1 MSALQAGEESETDSE
16 DGEVQVP
23 QVNSDAIQAGEES
36 ETDSEEDDG
45 KGAVVPLYLSLFL
58 WCNYQN
64 SCYGF
69 PLCNVQHFLTNCCRT
84 TIRQH
89 SMHNHPKSA
98 CVAQSGV
105 QTRFSSFFFVLIMI
119 HTLLLFLDLFFP

>member
-45 KGAVVPLYLSLFL
+45 KGAVVPPLF
-58 WCNYQN
+58 CGAITKIVVTDF
-64 SCYGF
+64 CF
-69 PLCNVQHFLTNCCRT
+69 AT
-84 TIRQH
+84 
-89 SMHNHPKSA
+89 
-98 CVAQSGV
+98 
-105 QTRFSSFFFVLIMI
+105 SSIF
-119 HTLLLFLDLFFP
+119 